1 MTAPPHTRRTVIPRT
16 RQGAI
21 PFEPFYRREYHH
33 IVAVA
38 RAFSPDRS
46 AAEDLAQ
53 EAFAAAHRNWDR
65 VSRYEDPRAW
75 VCRVLINKATS
86 LRRRL
91 GAERRAIQKAGH
103 DPRRGVVN
111 DLSLPTEEVWNEVRA
126 LPRRQQQAVVLHYVG
141 QLTTDEIAD
150 AMGCSAGAVKSHLH
164 RARLVLKDRLAD
176 WNRSDHE

>member
-1 MTAPPHTRRTVIPRT
+1 MTSPSQTRRTVIPE
-16 RQGAI
+16 RQESTPI
-21 PFEPFYRREYHH
+21 PFEGFYRREYHH

-53 EAFAAAHRNWDR
+53 EAFAAAHRHWDR
-65 VSRYEDPRAW
+65 ISRYEDPRAW
-75 VCRVLINKATS
+75 VRRVLINRATS
-86 LRRRL
+86 MRRRL
-91 GAERRAIQKAGH
+91 GAERRAITRAGH
-103 DPRRGVVN
+103 DPRRGIAP
-111 DLSLPTEEVWNEVRA
+111 DLSPPTQEVWREVRA

-164 RARLVLKDRLAD
+164 RARLALKDRLAEWD
-176 WNRSDHE
+176 RE